1 MLKGVSV
8 TLYSGAVTTSPVSR
22 EVIDALT
29 SVEVTSATEGASGF
43 QLSFTLSNRSPLH
56 TDFLIQACTNPLL
69 RMIIVANI
77 NSTQEVMMDGVIT
90 NHQVS
95 AGSQPGESILT
106 MTGEDLSKVMDLID
120 FSGLPFPAMP
130 ANARVVAIVAKYA
143 MFGIVPAIVPSPYLD
158 VVLPTAMI
166 PAQDGTD
173 LQYIQLLAKQTGY
186 VFYVDP
192 GPTRGMST
200 AYWGPPINWGKEQ
213 PALNYDM
220 DAHTNVESLNLSFNT
235 ADATMPVV
243 YIQNKLTK
251 IPIPVPIPKINP
263 LRRPMGLVPPSITKF
278 TPMKDTA
285 KLPVVNALLLGI
297 AEAAQSADAVSASG
311 SLDVVRYGR
320 ILKARALV
328 GVRGAGSAFD
338 GLYFVKRVTSTLKRG
353 EFKQSF
359 ELSRNALVSINKK
372 VAV

>member
-1 MLKGVSV
+1 MLKGVSL

-22 EVIDALT
+22 EIIDALT
-29 SVEVTSATEGASGF
+29 SVEVTNTTEGASGF

-56 TDFLIQACTNPLL
+56 SDFLIQACTNPLL

-120 FSGLPFPAMP
+120 FSGVPFPAMP
-130 ANARVVAIVAKYA
+130 ANARVATIIAKYA
-143 MFGIVPAIVPSPYLD
+143 MFGIIPAVVPSPYLD

-166 PAQDGTD
+166 PAQEGTD
-173 LQYIQLLAKQTGY
+173 LKYIQLLAKKTGY
-186 VFYVDP
+186 LFYVDP
-192 GPTRGMST
+192 GPKRGMST

-251 IPIPVPIPKINP
+251 FPIPVPIPKINP
-263 LRRPMGLVPPSITKF
+263 LRRPMGSVPPSITKF
-278 TPMKDTA
+278 TPMRDTA

-297 AEAAQSADAVSASG
+297 AEAAKSADAVSGSG

-328 GVRGAGSAFD
+328 GVRGAGIAFD
-338 GLYFVKRVTSTLKRG
+338 GIYFVKRVASTLQRG

-359 ELSRNALVSINKK
+359 ELSRNALVSINKT

>member
-1 MLKGVSV
+1 MLKGVSL
-8 TLYSGAVTTSPVSR
+8 TLYSGVVTTSPVSR

-56 TDFLIQACTNPLL
+56 SDFLIQAGTNPLL
-69 RMIIVANI
+69 RIIIVANI

-120 FSGLPFPAMP
+120 WSGLPFPAMP
-130 ANARVVAIVAKYA
+130 ANARVAAIVAKYS

-166 PAQDGTD
+166 PAQEGTD
-173 LQYIQLLAKQTGY
+173 LKYVQLLAKKTGY

-192 GPTRGMST
+192 GPKRGMST
-200 AYWGPPINWGKEQ
+200 AYWGPPITWGKEQ

-220 DAHTNVESLNLSFNT
+220 DAHRNVESLNMSFDT
-235 ADATMPVV
+235 ANASMPVV
-243 YIQNKLTK
+243 YVQNKLTK
-251 IPIPVPIPKINP
+251 FPIPVPIPKINP
-263 LRRPMGLVPPSITKF
+263 LRKPMGSVPPSITKF
-278 TPMKDTA
+278 TAMRDTA
-285 KLPVVNALLLGI
+285 KLPFVNALLLGI

-311 SLDVVRYGR
+311 SLDVVRYGQ

-372 VAV
+372 LAV

>member
-1 MLKGVSV
+1 MLQGVSL
-8 TLYSGAVTTSPVSR
+8 TLYSGAVTTSPVAR
-22 EVIDALT
+22 EVIDALE
-29 SVEVTSATEGASGF
+29 SVEVTSTTEGVSGF

-56 TDFLIQACTNPLL
+56 SDFLIQAGTNPLL

-120 FSGLPFPAMP
+120 KSGLPLPAMP
-130 ANARVVAIVAKYA
+130 ANARVVAILAQYA
-143 MFGIVPAIVPSPYLD
+143 MFGLIPAVVPSPYLD

-173 LQYIQLLAKQTGY
+173 LQYIQLLAKKAGY

-192 GPTRGMST
+192 GPKRGMST

-220 DAHTNVESLNLSFNT
+220 DAHRNVESLNMSFNT
-235 ADATMPVV
+235 ADAAMPVV
-243 YIQNKLTK
+243 YVQNQLTK
-251 IPIPVPIPKINP
+251 FPIPVPIPKINP
-263 LRRPMGLVPPSITKF
+263 LRKPMGLVPPSITNF
-278 TPMKDTA
+278 TPMRDTA
-285 KLPVVNALLLGI
+285 KLPVVNALLLGL
-297 AEAAQSADAVSASG
+297 AEAAQSADAVTASG
-311 SLDVVRYGR
+311 SLDVARYGR

-328 GVRGAGSAFD
+328 GVRGTGIAFD
-338 GLYFVKRVTSTLKRG
+338 GQYFVKSVTSTLKRG
-353 EFKQSF
+353 EFKQRF

>member
-1 MLKGVSV
+1 MLKGVSL

-29 SVEVTSATEGASGF
+29 SVEVISATEGASGF

-56 TDFLIQACTNPLL
+56 SDFLIQACTNPLL

-95 AGSQPGESILT
+95 AGSQPGESVLT
-106 MTGEDLSKVMDLID
+106 MTGDDLSKVMDLID

-130 ANARVVAIVAKYA
+130 ANARVATIIAKYT
-143 MFGIVPAIVPSPYLD
+143 MFGIIPAIVPSPYLD

-166 PAQDGTD
+166 PAQEGTD
-173 LQYIQLLAKQTGY
+173 LQYIRLLAKKTGY

-192 GPTRGMST
+192 GPKRGMST

-220 DAHTNVESLNLSFNT
+220 DAHRNVESLNLSFNT

-251 IPIPVPIPKINP
+251 FPIPVPIPKINP
-263 LRRPMGLVPPSITKF
+263 LRRPMGSVPPSITKF
-278 TPMKDTA
+278 IPMRDTA

-311 SLDVVRYGR
+311 SLDVARYGR

-328 GVRGAGSAFD
+328 GVRGAGIAFD
-338 GLYFVKRVTSTLKRG
+338 GIYFVKRVTSTLKRG

-359 ELSRNALVSINKK
+359 ELSRNALVSINKT

>member
-1 MLKGVSV
+1 MLKGVSL

-56 TDFLIQACTNPLL
+56 SDFLIQACTNPLL

-77 NSTQEVMMDGVIT
+77 NSTQEIMMDGVIT

-95 AGSQPGESILT
+95 AGSQPGESVLT
-106 MTGEDLSKVMDLID
+106 MTGDDLSKVMDLID

-130 ANARVVAIVAKYA
+130 ANARVATIIAKYA

-166 PAQDGTD
+166 PAQEGTD
-173 LQYIQLLAKQTGY
+173 LQYIRLLAKKTGY

-192 GPTRGMST
+192 GPKRGMST

-220 DAHTNVESLNLSFNT
+220 DAHRNVESLNLSFNT

-251 IPIPVPIPKINP
+251 FPIPVPIPKINP
-263 LRRPMGLVPPSITKF
+263 LRRPMGSVPPSITKF
-278 TPMKDTA
+278 TPMRDTA

-297 AEAAQSADAVSASG
+297 AEAAKSADAVSASG

-328 GVRGAGSAFD
+328 GVRGAGIAFD
-338 GLYFVKRVTSTLKRG
+338 GIYFVKSVTSTLKRG

-359 ELSRNALVSINKK
+359 ELSRNALVSINKT